1 MRRIGIATGAGFGVL
16 LIYLGFWPVPID
28 PVSWEPPLYDA
39 KRWQP
44 TGELRQA
51 QRVALSVGH
60 GPEDVDRDRE
70 GHIVAGL
77 EDGSILRWD
86 DPGAAPKLVANT
98 GGRPLGLH
106 VDAEGRLLV
115 ADALRGLL
123 RVDRDGNLETLAT
136 ACGDQDLVF
145 TDDLETSQDGT
156 VYFTDASVKFGIA
169 DWKDDILESRGN
181 GRLCRWRE
189 GETRATELLD
199 ELHFA
204 NGVAVSHDQRS
215 VLVVE
220 TSRYRILRV
229 WVDSE
234 RQGEV
239 EVVIDNLP
247 GFPDGISA
255 GTDGRYWVAIASP
268 RNALLDELAGSPWLR
283 RVVYRLPEFLKPKP
297 EHTARA
303 LGIDDS
309 GRVHHDLFDPTGAA
323 IAVVTSVQE
332 RDGYLYLGS
341 LSDRGFAVVQRPMRA
356 SAEPKL

>member
-1 MRRIGIATGAGFGVL
+1 MRRIVIATGAGLGVL
-16 LIYLGFWPVPID
+16 LVYLGFWPVPID
-28 PVSWEPPLYDA
+28 PVSWEPPHYDA
-39 KRWQP
+39 QRWRP
-44 TGELRQA
+44 TGDLRRA
-51 QRVALSVGH
+51 ERTTLSEGH

-70 GHIVAGL
+70 GRIVAGL
-77 EDGSILRWD
+77 EDGSILSWD
-86 DPGAAPKLVANT
+86 DLGAAPQLVANT

-115 ADALRGLL
+115 ADARRGLL
-123 RVDRDGNLETLAT
+123 RVERNGELETLAT
-136 ACGDQDLVF
+136 ACGERDLVF

-156 VYFTDASVKFGIA
+156 VYFTDASVKFGIE
-169 DWKDDILESRGN
+169 DWKDDILESEGN

-199 ELHFA
+199 KLHFA

-220 TSRYRILRV
+220 TSRYQVLRV
-229 WVDSE
+229 WIDSE

-239 EVVIDNLP
+239 EVLIDNLP

-255 GTDGRYWVAIASP
+255 GTDGLYWVAIASP
-268 RNALLDELAGSPWLR
+268 RNALLDGLAGSPWLR
-283 RVVYRLPEFLKPKP
+283 RIVFRLPEFLKPKP
-297 EHTARA
+297 EHTARV

-309 GRVHHDLFDPTGAA
+309 GAVHHDLFDPTGAA

-332 RDGYLYLGS
+332 RDGFLYLGS

-356 SAEPKL
+356 STEPKL